1 MNRAELLEDLSALVP
16 KAVAWAEQQSRT
28 VQQSGTP
35 LADFEI
41 ALAKS
46 VGVQQSELVRV
57 REVPQLPMPED
68 TELREAALQL
78 GILGPTMSGLTLGHS
93 IFICAGHR
101 TSALLAHEL
110 RHVYQYELAG
120 SVAEYLPAYFEQLI
134 YFGYRRAPLEIDAR
148 EHEVQGPTAIGG
160 IKKQ

>member
-1 MNRAELLEDLSALVP
+1 MNRAELLERLPSLVP
-16 KAVAWAEQQSRT
+16 NAVAWAEQQSHV

-35 LADFEI
+35 LADFEV

-46 VGVQQSELVRV
+46 VGVRQPDLVRV
-57 REVPQLPMPED
+57 LEVLQLPIPED
-68 TELREAALQL
+68 TRLHEAAQQL

-93 IFICAGHR
+93 IFICTGHR
-101 TSALLAHEL
+101 ASALLAHEL

-120 SVAEYLPAYFEQLI
+120 SIAEYLPAYFDQLL

-148 EHEVQGPTAIGG
+148 EHEKQGRRATIGL
-160 IKKQ
+160 KKQ